1 MRAQLLYD
9 HMNSQHPRSV
19 RYQQEKFG
27 TEKMDVAAVSQIE
40 TAHNGPFAVES
51 SCSNEEFGV
60 GGEDIVT
67 IALSDIDTYAVGNV
81 ISCSNAI
88 EN

>member
-9 HMNSQHPRSV
+9 HMNSQHPRPV
-19 RYQQEKFG
+19 RYQQEISG
-27 TEKMDVAAVSQIE
+27 TEKMDVSQGE

-51 SCSNEEFGV
+51 SCSNEEFSV

-81 ISCSNAI
+81 VSCSNAI